1 MVGGRRG
8 LPVGVRSWPWFKQ
21 ANKDSSNKD
30 SNTYSKKDSNT
41 DSIKDYN
48 TDSDPDSKKDSSNT
62 DSHKVS
68 KGSTRNP
75 RCFSEPGRPE
85 SQDRFFIIVYFIEF
99 FEFFYFFDYFTA
111 FSLLF

>member
-1 MVGGRRG
+1 MGGWWAAWASR
-8 LPVGVRSWPWFKQ
+8 GVRSWPWFKQ

-68 KGSTRNP
+68 KVSKMQPPLLFGAGAAGIPGS
-75 RCFSEPGRPE
+75 
-85 SQDRFFIIVYFIEF
+85 FFIIFIF
-99 FEFFYFFDYFTA
+99 IMTGW
-111 FSLLF
+111 

>member
-62 DSHKVS
+62 DSHKDS
-68 KGSTRNP
+68 KGSKCNP
-75 RCFSEPGRPE
+75 CCFLEPGRPE
-85 SQDRFFIIVYFIEF
+85 SQDRFFNKFIFHFSFFNFLII
-99 FEFFYFFDYFTA
+99 
-111 FSLLF
+111 SLRFQ